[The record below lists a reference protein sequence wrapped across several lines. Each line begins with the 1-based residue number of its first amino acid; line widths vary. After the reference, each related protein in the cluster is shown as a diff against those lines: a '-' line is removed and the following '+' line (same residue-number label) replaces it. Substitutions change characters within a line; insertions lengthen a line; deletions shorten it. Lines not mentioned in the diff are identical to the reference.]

1 MEIFHNPPEAEIRE
15 LLSRTHVIA
24 VVGLSPKPHRPSHQ
38 VASRMQQ
45 FGYRIIPVRP
55 AVDSVLNEK
64 AYASLRTVPER
75 IELVDVFRAPQHV
88 DEIVDQCIELRLPAI
103 WLQDGVVNPQAA
115 RRARDAGIKVV
126 MNRCVYRDYVNFFG
140 AAPHS

>member
-55 AVDSVLNEK
+55 AVDSVLNER

-103 WLQDGVVNPQAA
+103 WLQDGVVNPPAA
-115 RRARDAGIKVV
+115 RRARDAGIK
-126 MNRCVYRDYVNFFG
+126 R
-140 AAPHS
+140 SEE

>member
-1 MEIFHNPPEAEIRE
+1 MKIFHNPPEAEIRE

-103 WLQDGVVNPQAA
+103 WLQDSVVNPQAA
-115 RRARDAGIKVV
+115 RRARDAGIKVI

-140 AAPHS
+140 TAPHS

>member
-15 LLSRTHVIA
+15 LLSRQHGTA

-88 DEIVDQCIELRLPAI
+88 DEIVHQCIELRLPAI

-115 RRARDAGIKVV
+115 RRARHAGI
-126 MNRCVYRDYVNFFG
+126 
-140 AAPHS
+140 

>member
-15 LLSRTHVIA
+15 LLGRTHVIA

-38 VASRMQQ
+38 VASRMRQ

-55 AVDSVLNEK
+55 AVDSVLNET
-64 AYASLRTVPER
+64 AYASLRAVPER
-75 IELVDVFRAPQHV
+75 IDLVDVFRAPQHV

-126 MNRCVYRDYVNFFG
+126 MDRCVYRDYVNFFG
-140 AAPHS
+140 TAPHS

>member
-1 MEIFHNPPEAEIRE
+1 
-15 LLSRTHVIA
+15 
-24 VVGLSPKPHRPSHQ
+24 
-38 VASRMQQ
+38 MQQ

-140 AAPHS
+140 TAPHS